1 MARLFVDVTPLRES
15 RNFRLLFTGHLAS
28 MLGNQLTVVAIAYQ
42 VYQLTHSSLWVGLVS
57 LFQLPFLIWGSL
69 WGGALGDRTD
79 KRRIL
84 SVGGGLLAL
93 LSCGLAVNSMLTHPS
108 LAAIVVLSAAAAFG
122 GGFVNPA
129 RNASIPRLVSPN
141 KLVSAY
147 SLNQVGI
154 QVATV
159 VGPAISGLLLA
170 GFGVASCYWVDVVSF
185 VVFVVATLRMD
196 PLPPSESVTAV
207 SSWRSTK
214 EGLAYLRQ
222 HKIAQGVYVADL
234 NAMIFGMPRA
244 LFPAMGLTV
253 FHGGPQLVGL
263 FFAAPGIGAL
273 LGAVTTGWVE
283 QVDRRGRAVIVAVA
297 GWGLAIAL
305 FGLSP
310 WVGLALVALAIAGWA
325 DVISAVLRNAI
336 LQSRIEDQ
344 YRGRLSAI
352 QIAVVTGGPRLGD
365 LESGAVAGITST
377 AVSVVSG
384 GLACVV
390 GSVFVAWHWRS
401 FWNERASELGLSDAS
416 HS

>member
-1 MARLFVDVTPLRES
+1 MARLLVDIAPLRES
-15 RNFRLLFTGHLAS
+15 RSFRLLFTGHLAS
-28 MLGNQLTVVAIAYQ
+28 MLGNQLTIVAIAYQ
-42 VYQLTHSSLWVGLVS
+42 VYQLTNSSLWVGLVS

-69 WGGALGDRTD
+69 WGGAIGDRTD

-84 SVGGGLLAL
+84 SIGGVVLAVLSAGLAL
-93 LSCGLAVNSMLTHPS
+93 NSLLTHPS
-108 LAAIVVLSAAAAFG
+108 LLAIVILSALAAFG

-129 RNASIPRLVSPN
+129 RNASIPRLVPAN

-159 VGPAISGLLLA
+159 VGPAISGILLA
-170 GFGVASCYWVDVVSF
+170 SLGVASCYWVDVTSF
-185 VVFVVATLRMD
+185 VVFVAATLRMES
-196 PLPPSESVTAV
+196 LPPSGGVAT
-207 SSWRSTK
+207 SSWQATK
-214 EGLAYLRQ
+214 DGLAYLRT

-244 LFPAMGLTV
+244 LFPAMGLSV

-263 FFAAPGIGAL
+263 FFAAPGAGAL
-273 LGAVTTGWVE
+273 LGAITTGWVE
-283 QVDRRGRAVIVAVA
+283 RVDRRGRAVIIAVM
-297 GWGLAIAL
+297 GWGAAIAV

-310 WVGLALVALAIAGWA
+310 WVGLALIGLAIAGWA

-336 LQSRIEDQ
+336 LQSRIQDQ
-344 YRGRLSAI
+344 FRGRLSAI

-365 LESGAVAGITST
+365 LESGAVAGLSST
-377 AVSVVSG
+377 TFSVVSG
-384 GLACVV
+384 GLACVI
-390 GSVFVAWHWRS
+390 GSVLVAWRWRS
-401 FWNERASELGLSDAS
+401 FWSEHASELESGDAS

>member
-1 MARLFVDVTPLRES
+1 
-15 RNFRLLFTGHLAS
+15 

-84 SVGGGLLAL
+84 AIGGALLAL
-93 LSCGLAVNSMLTHPS
+93 LSCGLAVNSMLAEPS
-108 LAAIVVLSAAAAFG
+108 LAAIVLLSAAAAFG

-129 RNASIPRLVSPN
+129 RNASIPRLVSPT

-170 GFGVASCYWVDVVSF
+170 GFGVASCYWVDVASF
-185 VVFVVATLRMD
+185 VVFVGATLRMD
-196 PLPPSESVTAV
+196 PLPPSEGVTPI
-207 SSWRSTK
+207 SSWRATK
-214 EGLAYLRQ
+214 EGLAYLRT
-222 HKIAQGVYVADL
+222 HKVAQGVYVADL

-283 QVDRRGRAVIVAVA
+283 RVDRRGRAVIVAVA
-297 GWGLAIAL
+297 GWGLAITL

-310 WVGLALVALAIAGWA
+310 WVGLALVALAVAGWA

-390 GSVFVAWHWRS
+390 GSAFVAWHWRS
-401 FWNERASELGLSDAS
+401 FWNERASELGLNDAS

>member
-1 MARLFVDVTPLRES
+1 
-15 RNFRLLFTGHLAS
+15 

-84 SVGGGLLAL
+84 SIGGALLAL
-93 LSCGLAVNSMLTHPS
+93 LSCGLAVNSTLAHPS
-108 LAAIVVLSAAAAFG
+108 LVAIVLLSAAAAFG

-129 RNASIPRLVSPN
+129 RNASIPRLVSPT

-170 GFGVASCYWVDVVSF
+170 GFGVASCYWVDVASF

-196 PLPPSESVTAV
+196 PLPPIEGVTAI
-207 SSWRSTK
+207 SSWRATK
-214 EGLAYLRQ
+214 EGLAYLRT
-222 HKIAQGVYVADL
+222 HKMAQGVYVADL

-283 QVDRRGRAVIVAVA
+283 RVDRRGRAVIVAIVVWGVA
-297 GWGLAIAL
+297 ITL

-310 WVGLALVALAIAGWA
+310 WVGLALVALALAGWA

-352 QIAVVTGGPRLGD
+352 QMAVVNGGPRLGD
-365 LESGAVAGITST
+365 WESGAVAGITST

-390 GSVFVAWHWRS
+390 GSVYVAWHWRG
-401 FWNERASELGLSDAS
+401 FWNERASELGLNDAS

>member
-1 MARLFVDVTPLRES
+1 
-15 RNFRLLFTGHLAS
+15 

-79 KRRIL
+79 QRRIL
-84 SVGGGLLAL
+84 SIGGALLAL
-93 LSCGLAVNSMLTHPS
+93 LSCGLAVNSTLAHPS
-108 LAAIVVLSAAAAFG
+108 LVAIVLLSAAAAFG

-129 RNASIPRLVSPN
+129 RNASIPRLVSPT

-170 GFGVASCYWVDVVSF
+170 GFGVASCYWVDVASF

-196 PLPPSESVTAV
+196 PLPPIEGVTAI
-207 SSWRSTK
+207 SSWRATK
-214 EGLAYLRQ
+214 EGLAYLRT
-222 HKIAQGVYVADL
+222 HKMAQGVYVADL

-283 QVDRRGRAVIVAVA
+283 RVDRRGRAVIVAIVVWGVA
-297 GWGLAIAL
+297 ITL

-310 WVGLALVALAIAGWA
+310 WVGLALVALALAGWA

-352 QIAVVTGGPRLGD
+352 QMAVVNGGPRLGD
-365 LESGAVAGITST
+365 WESGAVAGITST

-390 GSVFVAWHWRS
+390 GSVYVAWHWRG
-401 FWNERASELGLSDAS
+401 FWNERASELGLNDAS

>member
-1 MARLFVDVTPLRES
+1 
-15 RNFRLLFTGHLAS
+15 

-84 SVGGGLLAL
+84 SIGGVVLAL
-93 LSCGLAVNSMLTHPS
+93 LSCGLALNSMLTHPS
-108 LAAIVVLSAAAAFG
+108 LVAIVLLSAGAAFG

-129 RNASIPRLVSPN
+129 RNASIPRLVSPT

-170 GFGVASCYWVDVVSF
+170 GFGVASCYWVDVASF
-185 VVFVVATLRMD
+185 VVFVGATLRMD
-196 PLPPSESVTAV
+196 PLPPSEGVTPI
-207 SSWRSTK
+207 SSWRATR
-214 EGLAYLRQ
+214 EGLTYLRT
-222 HKIAQGVYVADL
+222 HKVAQGVYVADL

-283 QVDRRGRAVIVAVA
+283 RVDRRGRAVIVAVA
-297 GWGLAIAL
+297 GWGAAIAL

-390 GSVFVAWHWRS
+390 GSAFVAWHWRG
-401 FWNERASELGLSDAS
+401 FWNERASELGLNDAS

>member
-1 MARLFVDVTPLRES
+1 
-15 RNFRLLFTGHLAS
+15 
-28 MLGNQLTVVAIAYQ
+28 MLGNQLTIVAIAYQ
-42 VYQLTHSSLWVGLVS
+42 VYQLTNSSLWVGLVS

-69 WGGALGDRTD
+69 WGGAIGDRTD

-84 SVGGGLLAL
+84 SIGGVVLAVLSAGLAL
-93 LSCGLAVNSMLTHPS
+93 NSLLTHPS
-108 LAAIVVLSAAAAFG
+108 LLAIVILSALAAFG

-129 RNASIPRLVSPN
+129 RNASIPRLVPAN

-159 VGPAISGLLLA
+159 VGPAISGILLA
-170 GFGVASCYWVDVVSF
+170 SLGVASCYWVDVTSF
-185 VVFVVATLRMD
+185 VVFVAATLRMES
-196 PLPPSESVTAV
+196 LPPSGGVAT
-207 SSWRSTK
+207 SSWQATK
-214 EGLAYLRQ
+214 DGLAYLRT

-244 LFPAMGLTV
+244 LFPAMGLSV

-263 FFAAPGIGAL
+263 FFAAPGAGAL
-273 LGAVTTGWVE
+273 LGAITTGWVE
-283 QVDRRGRAVIVAVA
+283 RVDRRGRAVIIAVM
-297 GWGLAIAL
+297 GWGAAIAV

-310 WVGLALVALAIAGWA
+310 WVGLALIGLAIAGWA

-336 LQSRIEDQ
+336 LQSRIQDQ
-344 YRGRLSAI
+344 FRGRLSAI

-365 LESGAVAGITST
+365 LESGAVAGLSST
-377 AVSVVSG
+377 TFSVVSG
-384 GLACVV
+384 GLACVI
-390 GSVFVAWHWRS
+390 GSVLVAWRWRS
-401 FWNERASELGLSDAS
+401 FWSEHASELESGDAS

>member
-1 MARLFVDVTPLRES
+1 
-15 RNFRLLFTGHLAS
+15 
-28 MLGNQLTVVAIAYQ
+28 
-42 VYQLTHSSLWVGLVS
+42 
-57 LFQLPFLIWGSL
+57 
-69 WGGALGDRTD
+69 
-79 KRRIL
+79 
-84 SVGGGLLAL
+84 
-93 LSCGLAVNSMLTHPS
+93 
-108 LAAIVVLSAAAAFG
+108 
-122 GGFVNPA
+122 
-129 RNASIPRLVSPN
+129 
-141 KLVSAY
+141 
-147 SLNQVGI
+147 
-154 QVATV
+154 
-159 VGPAISGLLLA
+159 
-170 GFGVASCYWVDVVSF
+170 
-185 VVFVVATLRMD
+185 
-196 PLPPSESVTAV
+196 
-207 SSWRSTK
+207 
-214 EGLAYLRQ
+214 
-222 HKIAQGVYVADL
+222 VADL

-283 QVDRRGRAVIVAVA
+283 RVDRRGRAVIVAVA
-297 GWGLAIAL
+297 GWGAAITL

-377 AVSVVSG
+377 AISVVSG

-390 GSVFVAWHWRS
+390 GSAFVAWHWRG
-401 FWNERASELGLSDAS
+401 FWNESASELGSSDAS

>member
-1 MARLFVDVTPLRES
+1 
-15 RNFRLLFTGHLAS
+15 
-28 MLGNQLTVVAIAYQ
+28 VA
-42 VYQLTHSSLWVGLVS
+42 
-57 LFQLPFLIWGSL
+57 
-69 WGGALGDRTD
+69 
-79 KRRIL
+79 
-84 SVGGGLLAL
+84 
-93 LSCGLAVNSMLTHPS
+93 
-108 LAAIVVLSAAAAFG
+108 
-122 GGFVNPA
+122 
-129 RNASIPRLVSPN
+129 
-141 KLVSAY
+141 
-147 SLNQVGI
+147 
-154 QVATV
+154 
-159 VGPAISGLLLA
+159 
-170 GFGVASCYWVDVVSF
+170 SF

-196 PLPPSESVTAV
+196 PLPPSEGVTAI

-214 EGLAYLRQ
+214 EGLAYLRT
-222 HKIAQGVYVADL
+222 HKVAQGVYVADL

-283 QVDRRGRAVIVAVA
+283 RVDRRGRAVIVAVA

-310 WVGLALVALAIAGWA
+310 WVGLALVGLAIAGWA

-401 FWNERASELGLSDAS
+401 FWNERASGLGLNDAS